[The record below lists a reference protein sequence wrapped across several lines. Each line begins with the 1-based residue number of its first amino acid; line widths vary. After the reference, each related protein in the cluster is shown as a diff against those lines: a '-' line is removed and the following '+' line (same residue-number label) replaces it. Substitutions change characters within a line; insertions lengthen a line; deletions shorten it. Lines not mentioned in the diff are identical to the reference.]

1 MNTNRTTRF
10 AGLLVAVL
18 MTVAINGAMLWKF
31 DAISQE
37 AVLATNGQ
45 TATVVTLDRVNV
57 VAHRS

>member
-31 DAISQE
+31 DAVSQE
-37 AVLATNGQ
+37 SGLATTGQ
-45 TATVVTLDRVNV
+45 ASTVVT
-57 VAHRS
+57 HRS